1 MKRLILLLLVPLLA
15 CSETERE
22 PEPEPVIP
30 QVITDPEAVTIVDI
44 DPPLTPIP
52 GLWPDDEQNV
62 PQHAI
67 VLEPAVNLQFITV
80 TFSGWMDELGIL
92 ETHND
97 SYYHHGTSTTQ
108 DLTTGSRILEIV
120 VDAVHG
126 RSLIYDLRWPGGSA
140 SLPVWVPCHEGVNN

>member
-22 PEPEPVIP
+22 PEPDPVIP

-62 PQHAI
+62 PQHAHC
-67 VLEPAVNLQFITV
+67 P
-80 TFSGWMDELGIL
+80 
-92 ETHND
+92 
-97 SYYHHGTSTTQ
+97 
-108 DLTTGSRILEIV
+108 
-120 VDAVHG
+120 
-126 RSLIYDLRWPGGSA
+126 
-140 SLPVWVPCHEGVNN
+140 